1 MSHFDS
7 RVRRISLAPFARVS
21 HVDSRVKEISL
32 DTFASGLS
40 EENLGCL
47 IISGFGYPKLGEED
61 VRPPDAAVQLGYSAV
76 IAMVNSNESCR
87 KAWQSSVETNE
98 KDRSILVQDRLNPKN
113 HTKTDDE
120 RAAALLNL
128 PNVSAVIVHDAPGS
142 WPVIAAL
149 HEAVTRDHPDNDIL
163 AYFAKASYNP
173 PSRGEQMA
181 RELGMPIFPG
191 QINESRTPVPQDN
204 LPETPGFKFSESCRI
219 YVPSR

>member
-1 MSHFDS
+1 MSHF
-7 RVRRISLAPFARVS
+7 
-21 HVDSRVKEISL
+21 DSRVKEISL
-32 DTFASGLS
+32 ATFARGLS
-40 EENLGCL
+40 EQHL
-47 IISGFGYPKLGEED
+47 IVSGFNYPEWTEAD
-61 VRPPDAAVQLGYSAV
+61 VRPPEAAVQHGYSAV
-76 IAMVNSNESCR
+76 IAIVNSNQSCKEAWKR
-87 KAWQSSVETNE
+87 SVKANE
-98 KDRSILVQDRLNPKN
+98 NDRSILVQDRLNPKN

-128 PNVSAVIVHDAPGS
+128 PKVGAVFVHDAPGS
-142 WPVIAAL
+142 WPVTAAL
-149 HEAVTRDHPDNDIL
+149 HEAVKRYHPDNDIL

-181 RELGMPIFPG
+181 RELMPIFPG

>member
-61 VRPPDAAVQLGYSAV
+61 VRPPEAAVQLGYSAV

-87 KAWQSSVETNE
+87 KAWERSVEDN
-98 KDRSILVQDRLNPKN
+98 KSNPSILVQDRLNPEN
-113 HTKTDDE
+113 YTETDDE

-128 PNVSAVIVHDAPGS
+128 PKVGAVFVHDAPGS

-149 HEAVTRDHPDNDIL
+149 HEAVKSYHPDGIL
-163 AYFAKASYNP
+163 AYFAKESYPN
-173 PSRGEQMA
+173 SRGKQMA
-181 RELGMPIFPG
+181 RELGMPTFSGP
-191 QINESRTPVPQDN
+191 INESRTPVPQDN
-204 LPETPGFKFSESCRI
+204 LPETPGFQFSESCRI

>member
-1 MSHFDS
+1 MHHYVGKNLVTTLS
-7 RVRRISLAPFARVS
+7 RVVQ
-21 HVDSRVKEISL
+21 EISL

-61 VRPPDAAVQLGYSAV
+61 VRPPDAAVKYGYNAV
-76 IAMVNSNESCR
+76 IVMVNSNKSCR
-87 KAWQSSVETNE
+87 KAWERSVEDN
-98 KDRSILVQDRLNPKN
+98 KSNPSILVQDRLNPEN
-113 HTKTDDE
+113 YTEDDE

-128 PNVSAVIVHDAPGS
+128 SNVGSVIVHDAPGS
-142 WPVIAAL
+142 WPVTAAL
-149 HEAVTRDHPDNDIL
+149 HEAVKRYHPDNDIL

>member
-1 MSHFDS
+1 MSHVNF
-7 RVRRISLAPFARVS
+7 RVERISLA
-21 HVDSRVKEISL
+21 
-32 DTFASGLS
+32 TFASGLS

-47 IISGFGYPKLGEED
+47 IISGFDYPKLGEED
-61 VRPPDAAVQLGYSAV
+61 VEPPEAAVQLGYSAV
-76 IAMVNSNESCR
+76 IAMVNSNKSCEE
-87 KAWQSSVETNE
+87 AWQRSVEANE
-98 KDRSILVQDRLNPKN
+98 IDRSIPVQDRLNPEN
-113 HTKTDDE
+113 YTETDDE

-128 PNVSAVIVHDAPGS
+128 SNVRAVFVHDAPGS

-181 RELGMPIFPG
+181 RRLGMKIFSGP
-191 QINESRTPVPQDN
+191 INESRTPVPQDS
-204 LPETPGFKFSESCRI
+204 LPETPEFEFSKSCRI